1 VIGKRLVEV
10 PDQLWQDFVRFGGHH
25 VLVVVGLEEIRDLAS
40 VAGLARLVL
49 EPYRDRPDGLV
60 GEQSGSPVRILVT
73 DGWIATMR
81 ESKRVE
87 RLKWPLSRPGANID
101 A

>member
-1 VIGKRLVEV
+1 MKRRDVLS
-10 PDQLWQDFVRFGGHH
+10 LLGGAA
-25 VLVVVGLEEIRDLAS
+25 VSWPLGARAQQPTTP
-40 VAGLARLVL
+40 VAGSFNFAF
-49 EPYRDRPDGLV
+49 
-60 GEQSGSPVRILVT
+60 LVT

-87 RLKWPLSRPGANID
+87 RLKWPLSRSGANID